1 MSTVVN
7 VNAVNLDLKQ
17 LSGYYIKGEEMN
29 KIAQEILIELL
40 IEIVQSADVY
50 SDSKAKLLQRF
61 IEEVNGE
68 RI

>member
-1 MSTVVN
+1 
-7 VNAVNLDLKQ
+7 
-17 LSGYYIKGEEMN
+17 MN

>member
-29 KIAQEILIELL
+29 ADKIGSEIIIIAIAILITSFPISMA
-40 IEIVQSADVY
+40 IEVIKDAME
-50 SDSKAKLLQRF
+50 KEKR
-61 IEEVNGE
+61 
-68 RI
+68 